1 MICTGIAS
9 GIRETSLCSLQVVYP
24 YENKVVWKRT
34 FATFL
39 PRSLTMQ
46 ETDSGINS
54 MSVYADRTPRLKSN
68 EKHPWGRNNCRREC
82 GFHPSVMR
90 GDLEEGGVVMG
101 RTLIIQSLQTTV
113 PALIRCSTALMH
125 HLFLSPMVSCVLE
138 ESGNW
143 FIFFHLCLC
152 ATDCAPTSAFRYLC
166 LISRRKR
173 PSRYNLCAMKHISS
187 SGFDDRV
194 FRLHKILWAFGH

>member
-1 MICTGIAS
+1 MLIAPHGS
-9 GIRETSLCSLQVVYP
+9 SPMKNILGEEIIAGVSVDFTRRLCVVTWR
-24 YENKVVWKRT
+24 K
-34 FATFL
+34 
-39 PRSLTMQ
+39 
-46 ETDSGINS
+46 G
-54 MSVYADRTPRLKSN
+54 
-68 EKHPWGRNNCRREC
+68 
-82 GFHPSVMR
+82 
-90 GDLEEGGVVMG
+90 GGVVMG
-101 RTLIIQSLQTTV
+101 WTLILQSLQTSV
-113 PALIRCSTALMH
+113 HVLIRCSTALMH

-166 LISRRKR
+166 MISRRKR